1 MSKGLKSIIGLAIM
15 VVAVCIMVFFIFPAI
30 DNEERPDGNAEPEN
44 NYSKYTVIS
53 TIPMGEGCDMYY
65 KYREY
70 PFYCEGPSQYI
81 IGSDGEI
88 IILDEVLHQV
98 LVYDGD
104 MLRFKHFFEENEL
117 IRGLYDTE
125 EGYIVNYYLD
135 KEVYNNKEMK
145 VFDKNGN
152 VTVRTG
158 WYEPEEEE
166 KTPADVVAILDTI
179 ESGEDSVYASLIK
192 KDDEG
197 NYYIS
202 ERRIV
207 EVEGATSFREY
218 YISKYNSDG
227 ERVGYAIYDYS
238 EVSDMKFIDMDKEII
253 MDENNNIYLIE
264 CRKEAIVVQLVELG
278 QDDEK
283 LHSERLSA
291 YIDDCRH
298 YAAVGEVQ
306 GDGVTWLDIKE
317 EHEYLDTEGC
327 SERIHGYIME
337 INEDE
342 IIVEEVYMVETY
354 PYGISDYYWQYSY
367 EPVSYKLADDV
378 EIWAYYDNPNI
389 YGTIGIEDLENF
401 ELTEGYGSKIEWM
414 IFFNEDGEVQYIEQP
429 YVP

>member
-1 MSKGLKSIIGLAIM
+1 MSKGLKSIIGLAVMI
-15 VVAVCIMVFFIFPAI
+15 VAVCIMVFFIFPALDNEDKPD
-30 DNEERPDGNAEPEN
+30 DNEELEK
-44 NYSKYTVIS
+44 NYSKYTAIS

-65 KYREY
+65 KYHEY

-81 IGSDGEI
+81 IGTDGEI
-88 IILDEVLHQV
+88 IILDEVSNQM

-104 MLRFKHFFEENEL
+104 VLRFKHIFEESEL
-117 IRGLYDTE
+117 IRELYNTE

-135 KEVYNNKEMK
+135 KGVYYDKETK

-152 VTVRTG
+152 MTVRTG
-158 WYEPEEEE
+158 WYEPEEKE

-179 ESGEDSVYASLIK
+179 EGGEDSVYASLIK

-202 ERRIV
+202 EMRIV
-207 EVEGATSFREY
+207 EVEGATGFREY

-238 EVSDMKFIDMDKEII
+238 EVSNMKLIDMDKEIM

-264 CRKEAIVVQLVELG
+264 CRKDEIVVQLVELG
-278 QDDEK
+278 QDDEE
-283 LHSERLSA
+283 LHRERLLA
-291 YIDDCRH
+291 YIDGCRH
-298 YAAVGEVQ
+298 YATVGEVQ

-317 EHEYLDTEGC
+317 EYEYLEAEEC
-327 SERIHGYIME
+327 SERIRGYIME
-337 INEDE
+337 IKEDE
-342 IIVEEVYMVETY
+342 IIVEEVYMVKTY
-354 PYGISDYYWQYSY
+354 PYGTSDYYWQYSY

-378 EIWAYYDNPNI
+378 EVWAYYENPII
-389 YGTIGIEDLENF
+389 YGIIGIEDLENY
-401 ELTEGYGSKIEWM
+401 ELTEGYGSKIEWVLY
-414 IFFNEDGEVQYIEQP
+414 FNEDGEVQYIYQP